1 MEVSFAGCGF
11 LGVYHI
17 GVASAF
23 RQYAPHLIQKACGA
37 SAGAL
42 AACILTCDME
52 LGSITQD
59 VLNMAR
65 RARSRTLG
73 PLHPSFNIQQIL
85 KDGLIR
91 VLPFDAY
98 KKVSGNIFISLTRL
112 SDRKNVIIS
121 EFDSNEDLIQVLL
134 CSAFIPFYSGII
146 PPSYKGVKYV
156 DGGISDNLPS
166 LGDDTI
172 TVSPFSGESDI
183 CPPSDDFS
191 SYLQLSLSNT
201 YIQITPSNLYRLS
214 RALFPPDPEI
224 LRKMCEQGFD
234 DTLKYLQKNTIIPCN
249 KHIEHY
255 RSASVPSIDITPQQQ
270 KEIRKYYTSL
280 PRHASTPNIRIGPYQ
295 QNPPQKPQEED
306 MQQEDTPRDMQR
318 QPQQRNRCNSEG
330 TNRDNNND
338 FTLPRSFFGD
348 ELTDICEKEELWLE
362 WTDED
367 FFSEDEVDGE
377 DDSTYHCEDCRKHT
391 HHLKVI
397 KKLPPP
403 VIAALEEASNSVNK
417 GLMNYIYN
425 NRIYQAISLFTLP
438 YILPIETALT
448 YSVRF
453 AKWLPYLPAD
463 SQWFLCG
470 LGSLIKY
477 IIGNLNSGRHEF
489 SARFSCQLA
498 VTEDLL
504 KPLAGYPVT
513 SVGHASAIT
522 DCDTCSIEA
531 LDIATSPKKRH
542 NFNFRFA
549 MEMTSDL
556 PDSVLESFDMCEDV
570 FTPSHPLPTSHI
582 NEPCSVACDTFDY
595 TLRMTD
601 EMDSSA
607 ANHYLHVTQTVNHET
622 NESHVSVQEV

>member
-23 RQYAPHLIQKACGA
+23 RQYAPHLITKSCGA

-42 AACILTCDME
+42 AACILACDME

-65 RARSRTLG
+65 QARSRTLG
-73 PLHPSFNIQQIL
+73 PLHPSFNVQKIL
-85 KDGLIR
+85 KDGLLR
-91 VLPFDAY
+91 VLPDDAY
-98 KKVSGNIFISLTRL
+98 KKVSGRIFISLTRL
-112 SDRKNVIIS
+112 SNRKNVIIS
-121 EFDSNEDLIQVLL
+121 EFESNEDLIQVLL

-166 LGDDTI
+166 LGEGTI

-191 SYLQLSLSNT
+191 SYLQVSLSNT

-224 LRKMCEQGFD
+224 LRKMCQQGFD
-234 DTLKYLQKNTIIPCN
+234 DTLTYLQKNTIIPCN
-249 KHIEHY
+249 KHIQYY
-255 RSASVPSIDITPQQQ
+255 RSASVPSLDISTQQQ
-270 KEIRKYYTSL
+270 KELRKLHQSL
-280 PRHASTPNIRIGPYQ
+280 PRNASTPNIANLTTGHKLNQ
-295 QNPPQKPQEED
+295 T
-306 MQQEDTPRDMQR
+306 QEDLDEKEQIKQSKSPKRRLFSRD
-318 QPQQRNRCNSEG
+318 SD
-330 TNRDNNND
+330 TVNNNELAILREFLGRD
-338 FTLPRSFFGD
+338 LP
-348 ELTDICEKEELWLE
+348 DICEKEESWME
-362 WTDED
+362 WSNDD
-367 FFSEDEVDGE
+367 FFSEEEDDEVDG
-377 DDSTYHCEDCRKHT
+377 DATHHCEDCQKHT
-391 HHLKVI
+391 HHLKVN
-397 KKLPPP
+397 KKLPPQ
-403 VIAALEEASNSVNK
+403 VTAALEEASNAVNK

-425 NRIYQAISLFTLP
+425 NRLYQAISLFTLP
-438 YILPIETALT
+438 YILPIETAIT

-477 IIGNLNSGRHEF
+477 IIDHLNSGRHDF

-504 KPLAGYPVT
+504 KPLAGYPMT

-522 DCDTCSIEA
+522 DCDTCSLEA
-531 LDIATSPKKRH
+531 LDIATAPKKLH
-542 NFNFRFA
+542 NFNFHFE
-549 MEMTSDL
+549 MEMASDL
-556 PDSVLESFDMCEDV
+556 PDSVIDSFDMCEDIAS
-570 FTPSHPLPTSHI
+570 PS
-582 NEPCSVACDTFDY
+582 SVAPVPRRNAQDTFDY
-595 TLRMTD
+595 TIKLANVT
-601 EMDSSA
+601 ESA
-607 ANHYLHVTQTVNHET
+607 AECHYLHVNQIVNHET
-622 NESHVSVQEV
+622 KESHISVQEV